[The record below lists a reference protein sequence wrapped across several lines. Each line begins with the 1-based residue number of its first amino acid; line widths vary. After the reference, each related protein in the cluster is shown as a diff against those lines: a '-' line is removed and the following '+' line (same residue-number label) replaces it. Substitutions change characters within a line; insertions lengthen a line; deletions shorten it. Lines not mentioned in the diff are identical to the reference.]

1 MLNAIHDGL
10 DTLEIL
16 LLLEDDVSD
25 LSYSLLI
32 LVVIVLEGIDDFG
45 VAEGDQTILKDGEV
59 E

>member
-32 LVVIVLEGIDDFG
+32 LVVIVLEGIDNFG
-45 VAEGDQTILKDGEV
+45 VAEGNQTILKDGEV